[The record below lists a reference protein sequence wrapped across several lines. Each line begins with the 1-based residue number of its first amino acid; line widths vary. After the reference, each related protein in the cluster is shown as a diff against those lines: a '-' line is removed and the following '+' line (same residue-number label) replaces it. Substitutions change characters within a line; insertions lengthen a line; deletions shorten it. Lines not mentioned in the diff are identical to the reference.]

1 MKISISRQNIYLLVL
16 SIFLLIFVLFFSFM
30 VLIPKGQEYREK
42 AAELK
47 KVNRELR
54 WYQNF
59 NDETSEI
66 LHELRRDNRHI
77 ITAFDTKFNAARFEK
92 QHKKYFDSLS
102 LSKKV
107 KTADLNGDFVEYE
120 VNATSKINSPKS
132 FYNFLDAINKSDWI
146 VGVNF
151 PINFK
156 RDGELIHSSFT
167 MQIYYATKDSNF
179 TKKEDKKESVD

>member
-1 MKISISRQNIYLLVL
+1 MKINISRQNIYLLIL
-16 SIFLLIFVLFFSFM
+16 SIFLLIFVLVFSFT

-54 WYQNF
+54 WYQGF
-59 NDETSEI
+59 SDETSEI
-66 LHELRRDNRHI
+66 LQKLRSDNRHI
-77 ITAFDTKFNAARFEK
+77 ITAFDTQFNAQRFEK
-92 QHKKYFDSLS
+92 QYKKYFNSLV
-102 LSKKV
+102 LTEKI
-107 KTADLNGDFVEYE
+107 KTADLNGSFVEYE
-120 VNATSKINSPKS
+120 VNASSKIDSPKS

-156 RDGELIHSSFT
+156 RDAELIHSSFT
-167 MQIYYATKDSNF
+167 MKVYYATKDSN
-179 TKKEDKKESVD
+179 TTKQAEKKELAK